1 MLGRRDGDC
10 VTRERPP
17 SCPRGPQRREGP
29 AVGRAR
35 RRGAGTAF
43 LAFGEGTAFLAGVS
57 REEKSGEIGR
67 RARRPLVR
75 GVAITER
82 EALAERGC
90 SRGSDRANRHPWVRF
105 GLPTD
110 EARVPGRA
118 RASQAEIKARAG
130 TRGMAS
136 FTVPKHSSAPFM
148 PSGRCKLSG
157 SGALLRLPGPAFCIA
172 LSSTGFWWPPT
183 QTSSARCRRGRRFE
197 SGLAQ
202 KAWVKEPATSP
213 KGVLCDVLDWW
224 EAIVSQ
230 L

>member
-1 MLGRRDGDC
+1 MLGRRDGVC

-118 RASQAEIKARAG
+118 RAARGGPSRNQGPGRHTRHSFVHLAKTQHGSVHAFRAVHAFGIWRAATAARA
-130 TRGMAS
+130 
-136 FTVPKHSSAPFM
+136 
-148 PSGRCKLSG
+148 C
-157 SGALLRLPGPAFCIA
+157 LLYRLIEHRLLVATHPDVVG
-172 LSSTGFWWPPT
+172 
-183 QTSSARCRRGRRFE
+183 QVQAR
-197 SGLAQ
+197 
-202 KAWVKEPATSP
+202 KA
-213 KGVLCDVLDWW
+213 
-224 EAIVSQ
+224 I
-230 L
+230 